1 MQIAMPAPG
10 SSPRPAPRLTPRQ
23 DEVLALLLA
32 GQTNKQIARTLD
44 ISPFT
49 VRAHVTAVMQQF
61 GATRRQD
68 LARLS
73 QAGASSDDVPAS
85 AAIAQM
91 PVWRRW
97 ALPVVLLALGLAALA
112 QYLWSPYRARPSSAW
127 AAANVVPESVVLR
140 SPAGAPGVVVSV
152 TVQPT
157 PGLADRSA
165 FLAHAR
171 RVLDADLWA
180 GGLTKH
186 RFAVA
191 QVKSLECLAYSGVS
205 RPRGSNTATAYTH
218 VRGYFCPHP
227 TRAGMAIRVNAQAAN
242 RTQDFAGGEPLRAVL
257 MDLAESAASR

>member
-1 MQIAMPAPG
+1 MHGAMQAPG
-10 SSPRPAPRLTPRQ
+10 SSPRLTPRQ
-23 DEVLALLLA
+23 DEVLALLIA
-32 GQTNKQIARTLD
+32 GQTNKQIARTLQ

-73 QAGASSDDVPAS
+73 QASVHSPNRPAPKS
-85 AAIAQM
+85 AGL
-91 PVWRRW
+91 PRW
-97 ALPVVLLALGLAALA
+97 AISALALLLIALA
-112 QYLWSPYRARPSSAW
+112 VWLLPNYLARPTSAW

-140 SPAGAPGVVVSV
+140 SPAGAPGTDIKV
-152 TVQPT
+152 TIQST
-157 PGLADRSA
+157 PALADQAA

-171 RVLDADLWA
+171 QTLDADMWA
-180 GGLTKH
+180 NGLIHH
-186 RFAVA
+186 RFAVV
-191 QVKSLECLAYSGVS
+191 QVKSLDCLAYSGVS
-205 RPRGSNTATAYTH
+205 RPRGSNRTTAYTH

-227 TRAGMAIRVNAQAAN
+227 TRAGTAIRVNAQAAN